1 MGLVRGDYRQEYGT
15 GGPSKILVPE
25 EVLARTRRKLIEGL
39 SVTEGNYVVAK
50 ELLTNS
56 YGKKDYIVQ
65 ALYRELEQLTK
76 PLSNAASLRA
86 FMQELEKICRQL
98 EQLGEDLDQKQI
110 LVNLERKMP
119 LKVLSEIAKAKNSG
133 GTWTTKEL
141 REILKRAVELQETIE
156 SVSGVA
162 IESRA
167 AIKGQR
173 QRPQRDESI
182 NGKPQPRPSAASAV
196 RSRQSRPPPKCLLC
210 EEQHWASDCQKYGTI
225 EERKERLREVRRC
238 YRCLQDGHTKGECR
252 NMRPCFYCKSFEHHT
267 ALCDMGVHK
276 DAKQA
281 GSRHLEGSQ
290 AMIAACEEE

>member
-1 MGLVRGDYRQEYGT
+1 MVLGERQKFSYLKKYLRGRAE
-15 GGPSKILVPE
+15 
-25 EVLARTRRKLIEGL
+25 KLTEGL

-110 LVNLERKMP
+110 LVNLESKLP
-119 LKVLSEIAKAKNSG
+119 LNVLPEIAKAKNSG

-156 SVSGVA
+156 SMSGVA
-162 IESRA
+162 VESRA
-167 AIKGQR
+167 APRGQR

-182 NGKPQPRPSAASAV
+182 NGEPQPRPSAASAV

-225 EERKERLREVRRC
+225 EERKERLRELRRC
-238 YRCLQDGHTKGECR
+238 YRCLRNEHTQGECR
-252 NMRPCFYCKSFEHHT
+252 STRPCFYCKSFEHHT